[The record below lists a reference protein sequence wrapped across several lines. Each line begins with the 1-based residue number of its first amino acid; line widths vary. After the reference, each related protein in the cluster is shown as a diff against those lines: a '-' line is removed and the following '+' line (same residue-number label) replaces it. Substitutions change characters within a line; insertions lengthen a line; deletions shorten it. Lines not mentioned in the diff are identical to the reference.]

1 MNKFRYTIALGLS
14 TVLALGTYSCK
25 NGDTDFPDHEDGV
38 SAYFSH
44 QYPVKTITLGD
55 DPEQDN
61 TLDNQHKCRIYAT
74 QGGAY
79 DSRNLQIDVVVDESL
94 TANLTF
100 PDGRPVKAMPS
111 SYYSLSSTTLTKMKD
126 YLFGTEVTLSDAFFA
141 DPAAVDNTYVI
152 PLRMIEARGADYI
165 LSGTAIDPESQP
177 ARTDA
182 AAWSVKP
189 QDYILYCVT
198 YINPYDAYYLRRGV
212 DQVTDAAG
220 NKSTNK
226 RHAAYVE
233 KDEVVKVSTKSTSGA
248 VFPVSTVVTQGD
260 DVKTYTCDL
269 ALNVSDNG
277 DVTISSLTDGM
288 TASGSG
294 KFVKLGEKKAFDNRD
309 CDALYLNYTI
319 DFGPVKHETTDTLVM
334 RNRGVAPVFDFQPV
348 YTK

>member
-1 MNKFRYTIALGLS
+1 MNKIRYTIALGLS
-14 TVLALGTYSCK
+14 TVLALGTFSCK
-25 NGDTDFPDHEDGV
+25 NNDNDFPDHQDGV
-38 SAYFSH
+38 SAYFAN

-61 TLDNQHKCRIYAT
+61 TLDNKHKCRIYAT

-79 DSRNLQIDVVVDESL
+79 ESRNIQIDVVVDESL
-94 TANLTF
+94 ASHLTF
-100 PDGRPVKAMPS
+100 PDGRTVKAMPS

-126 YLFGTEVTLSDAFFA
+126 FLFGTEVSLTDAFFA
-141 DPAAVDNTYVI
+141 DPDAINQTYVI
-152 PLRMIEARGADYI
+152 PLRMIEARGADRI
-165 LSGTAIDPESQP
+165 LSGTAINPDAQP

-189 QDYILYCVT
+189 QDYILYCVN
-198 YINPYDAYYLRRGV
+198 YINPWDAYYLRRGV
-212 DQVTDAAG
+212 DNVTPTTG
-220 NKSTNK
+220 TPSVNV

-233 KDEVVKVSTKSTSGA
+233 KDEVVKIDTKSLGSCI
-248 VFPVSTVVTQGD
+248 FPVSTIVEENETRV
-260 DVKTYTCDL
+260 TYTCNL
-269 ALNVSDNG
+269 GLNISDSG

-319 DFGPVKHETTDTLVM
+319 DFGPVKHVTSDTLVM
-334 RNRGVAPVFDFQPV
+334 RNRGIAPVFDFKPE
-348 YTK
+348 YNL